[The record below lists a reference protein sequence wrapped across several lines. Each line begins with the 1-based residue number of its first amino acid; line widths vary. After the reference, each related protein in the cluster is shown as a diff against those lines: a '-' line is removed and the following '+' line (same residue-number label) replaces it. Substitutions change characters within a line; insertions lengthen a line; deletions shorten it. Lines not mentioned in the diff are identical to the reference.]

1 MGGMVGVVERAYH
14 VDAAEGS
21 WLESIRQAAESLFP
35 YQVAAQ
41 VYTFT
46 LSAAGDFQF
55 GEVASD
61 PELEVAMRR
70 IHAAARPSLLLNGY
84 LRGPV
89 TSPELVMGGNEDD
102 PGIRLYSTLFEREG
116 IQVTTANGID
126 PSGNGCSL
134 AIVRKN
140 APPLSRRERHGL
152 ARIAAHLASAH
163 RLRSAQG
170 SRFGGQ
176 PGESLTEGA
185 DAVLSADGTTLHA
198 ERDARDA
205 GTRAALR
212 DAARR
217 IDRARMRAAESSAD
231 DALALWRA
239 LVDGRWTLV
248 EWLDSDGRRLFV
260 ARRNDPASQA
270 HRALTDLER
279 KAVALLALGHSQ
291 KLCAYELGRSQS
303 SVSEVARTALKK
315 LGVTTRAELVE
326 LYGAIVGPPGP
337 IAGPPGGS
345 APQGRQG

>member
-1 MGGMVGVVERAYH
+1 VSGMVGVVERAYH

-41 VYTFT
+41 AYTFT
-46 LSAAGDFQF
+46 LSPTGDFQF

-70 IHAAARPSLLLNGY
+70 IHAAARPALLLNGY

-102 PGIRLYSTLFEREG
+102 PGIKLYSAMFEREG
-116 IQVTTANGID
+116 IQVTTGNGID

-134 AIVRKN
+134 AIIRRN
-140 APPLSRRERHGL
+140 APALTRQERHGL

-163 RLRSAQG
+163 RLRG
-170 SRFGGQ
+170 TRGTGVGGQ
-176 PGESLTEGA
+176 PRPSLSEGA
-185 DAVLSADGTTLHA
+185 DAVLSADGSTLHA

-205 GTRAALR
+205 ETREALR
-212 DAARR
+212 NAARR
-217 IDRARMRAAESSAD
+217 IDRARMRASEGSPD

-248 EWLDSDGRRLFV
+248 EWFDTDGRRLFV

-270 HRALTDLER
+270 HRALTELER
-279 KAVALLALGHSQ
+279 KVVALLALGHSQ

-303 SVSEVARTALKK
+303 TVSAVARTALKK
-315 LGVTTRAELVE
+315 LGVRTRAELVE
-326 LYGAIVGPPGP
+326 LHGAIVSPVP
-337 IAGPPGGS
+337 A
-345 APQGRQG
+345 